1 MLGVNE
7 GNEVDGEGA
16 QSLQNN
22 IWLGGESE
30 ETPGQAGTAS
40 PGIPNM
46 STISMDSSNTTEVVN
61 IEYVASEEQI
71 FKVSLAVN
79 VASTTKQGIRD
90 LREIFSGAGPY
101 FALPMRRFREQ
112 AQPGLT
118 SWRRWLALVVCSVG
132 IPIWGKWAAWRSIA
146 REKNVQKNAE

>member
-1 MLGVNE
+1 MLGVTE

-22 IWLGGESE
+22 IWLEGESE

-61 IEYVASEEQI
+61 IEYEASEEQI
-71 FKVSLAVN
+71 FQVSLAVN
-79 VASTTKQGIRD
+79 VAST
-90 LREIFSGAGPY
+90 
-101 FALPMRRFREQ
+101 REQ
-112 AQPGLT
+112 
-118 SWRRWLALVVCSVG
+118 
-132 IPIWGKWAAWRSIA
+132 
-146 REKNVQKNAE
+146 